1 MEMLSQT
8 ARATNYGQFT
18 QITLSSDGIPLF
30 QGQGV
35 FAVSIAATLPLLGR
49 VDLVPPKLQSA
60 CSRAHR
66 VPVRLGLQSIKQIES
81 HMIILEKFLCA
92 QLRPSTT
99 PIFISI
105 FLWSGMPFSS
115 RGLFPSPIRYQHKTN
130 GSAVQ
135 KAVRSPARG
144 QEGGKNEAEEETRCA
159 NNMGHR
165 HGNQSKSELLFH
177 AEIAGRKPGNV
188 ALLNSPCKYGF
199 FLYLLDTGREADKQ
213 QSNMHDPG
221 VVCSGGFVLLAAILW
236 SSCARHRTAD
246 DFSMQPFCSGCLLAH
261 VHTHTSTSSERALNS
276 AYNV

>member
-1 MEMLSQT
+1 MLSQP

-105 FLWSGMPFSS
+105 FLWNGMPFSS

-130 GSAVQ
+130 GSTVQ

-177 AEIAGRKPGNV
+177 AEISGRKPGNV
-188 ALLNSPCKYGF
+188 ALLNSPCKYGIF
-199 FLYLLDTGREADKQ
+199 CIYWTQAERQ
-213 QSNMHDPG
+213 TNSNPTCTTRALCVVVGSCFWPPFCGALVHDIARQMIFP
-221 VVCSGGFVLLAAILW
+221 CSLSVLAAFLPTYTRTQV
-236 SSCARHRTAD
+236 RH
-246 DFSMQPFCSGCLLAH
+246 QN
-261 VHTHTSTSSERALNS
+261 ER
-276 AYNV
+276 